1 MCQSFARRLSVAFG
15 GLGGQLGSLAKFRA
29 TEKKL
34 AEKGT
39 KKSRMKHGTTFF
51 EKRICTSCHE
61 NHDSTKLRALPD
73 ELAPLVDPF
82 ARESGSHLRWLLCE
96 L

>member
-1 MCQSFARRLSVAFG
+1 MAFG
-15 GLGGQLGSLAKFRA
+15 GLGGQLGNLAKFLA
-29 TEKKL
+29 TEKKVGR
-34 AEKGT
+34 ERN
-39 KKSRMKHGTTFF
+39 KKSRMKNGTTFF
-51 EKRICTSCHE
+51 EKMMMC
-61 NHDSTKLRALPD
+61 TKLRALPD